1 MLSFPQNLLLWRY
14 KQQEWGGHAGVWGVG
29 RQSLSPEHQDSFLS
43 PVTQHEAKYLSP
55 NHLTPVTL
63 VTALPVLLRQGAVT
77 LKTTDLPHLQHGS
90 MLAQLLGCRNRS
102 SANLSGTSRKA
113 KLSSW
118 LMNLCLEGFLLQGSH
133 ECMTQ
138 PLRRVLIKCSGVYPL
153 RLLWGGILSV
163 SWVLDSHLRHVLNRK
178 LKVLSHSWV
187 SNEVQTRCNLQF

>member
-1 MLSFPQNLLLWRY
+1 MLSFPQKLPLWRY
-14 KQQEWGGHAGVWGVG
+14 KQQEWRGHAGVWRVG
-29 RQSLSPEHQDSFLS
+29 RQSLSPEHQDSSS

-77 LKTTDLPHLQHGS
+77 LETTDLPHLQHGFV
-90 MLAQLLGCRNRS
+90 LAQLLGCRNWS

-133 ECMTQ
+133 KCIRRQ

-153 RLLWGGILSV
+153 RLLVRWDTVSQLSPEC
-163 SWVLDSHLRHVLNRK
+163 WVLI
-178 LKVLSHSWV
+178 
-187 SNEVQTRCNLQF
+187 